1 MGLESRADAKKHDR
15 KIIHPSFRVGMRAER
30 RFLLSVESL
39 DEAIGYGMVSGCPS
53 SCASRKV
60 VSW

>member
-39 DEAIGYGMVSGCPS
+39 DEAIGYGMVSG
-53 SCASRKV
+53 
-60 VSW
+60 